1 MINDLFSFLTGVC
14 KFKIDMQQIQEGSV
28 LKRSDNPITK
38 SSSVNKR
45 KIPILSK
52 DTSIEID
59 QVPNDDTEEASIVAI
74 SADSLH
80 PETTRQRILKMV
92 ASLHG
97 EQQKSITTSTIP
109 VTAIPSKHI
118 QDDGIEAEEDIIGT
132 KELREHEEESLKKRI
147 DRSRQKTQD
156 IMASMDKDA
165 LKRYETF
172 RRSGLHRNLV
182 KRWLQNYLGITSIH
196 QNIVIMCAGVA
207 KVFVGELIERACLIR
222 DTWEGSNASSTPL
235 TPSHIEEAYRQLH
248 YLPGN
253 VRYDRLH
260 VLKSKKHWH

>member
-1 MINDLFSFLTGVC
+1 
-14 KFKIDMQQIQEGSV
+14 MQQNQEGSIA
-28 LKRSDNPITK
+28 KRSDSHISK
-38 SSSVNKR
+38 SSNINKR
-45 KIPILSK
+45 KIQILSK
-52 DTSIEID
+52 NTSIEAEQIS
-59 QVPNDDTEEASIVAI
+59 NDDLEEANLVTM

-97 EQQKSITTSTIP
+97 EQQKSITTSIIPITTIS
-109 VTAIPSKHI
+109 SK
-118 QDDGIEAEEDIIGT
+118 QSQNDGIEAEEDIIGT

-156 IMASMDKDA
+156 IMKSMDKDA

-196 QNIVIMCAGVA
+196 QNIVIMCSGVA

-222 DTWEGSNASSTPL
+222 DAWEGSNASSIPL

-248 YLPGN
+248 HLPGN
-253 VRYDRLH
+253 ARYDRLH
-260 VLKSKKHWH
+260 VLKSKRNWY